1 MVRWSRSLDQR
12 DAVGPEDC
20 GELRACPQFA
30 PRSGGELRNG
40 TVVNGQVFVAVES
53 GLIPDAVQ
61 AICALIDRQA
71 GPLTKAVRTR
81 AYGIGRHAEGDGV
94 AAPQIEKVETR
105 LYCDVDMDVVVQIAG
120 AQHQRARIAIPQV
133 TDDGLEEGNL
143 EGLPDIIDPETAGRL
158 PPWIREPA
166 R

>member
-1 MVRWSRSLDQR
+1 MVRSLDQR

-30 PRSGGELRNG
+30 PGAGGELPDG
-40 TVVNGQVFVAVES
+40 TVVNGQVFVAVQS

-61 AICALIDRQA
+61 AICALIDGQA

-81 AYGIGRHAEGDGV
+81 AYGIGRYAEGDGV
-94 AAPQIEKVETR
+94 AGPQIEKVETR
-105 LYCDVDMDVVVQIAG
+105 LDCDVDMDVVVQIAG

-143 EGLPDIIDPETAGRL
+143 EGLTDIIDPETAGRL
-158 PPWIREPA
+158 PPWIGEPA